1 MPVQTTIPSKTIN
14 LQIKEKE
21 KYSMVLVNLTHVK
34 IKGSE
39 ILMSECLASI
49 VSTALALISSS

>member
-21 KYSMVLVNLTHVK
+21 KYFMVLVNLTHVK
-34 IKGSE
+34 IKISE

-49 VSTALALISSS
+49 VRAVLVLSSNS